1 MGKVTTLLSR
11 PHVPLPKTS
20 ARSMLEAPHRKL
32 MGKRGLDGGMLA
44 ATLLDRELRG
54 IFGSYGQWDGHILR
68 ISVRLLRRVHSAYL
82 YISGAF
88 NTPYLRTFQCALYP
102 IALLCVDHRNWY
114 IPRPPGNHLHVGE

>member
-1 MGKVTTLLSR
+1 
-11 PHVPLPKTS
+11 
-20 ARSMLEAPHRKL
+20 MLESPQRNL
-32 MGKRGLDGGMLA
+32 MGKRVLYVGRLSDKVLDC
-44 ATLLDRELRG
+44 ELRG
-54 IFGSYGQWDGHILR
+54 IFSSYGQWDGHILR
-68 ISVRLLRRVHSAYL
+68 ISVRLLRRVHTAYL